1 MSCISRAKSRVVVT
15 GMGAVTPIGIGVPS
29 YWEHL
34 LDGTEGTGPVTRF
47 DTADLPVHV
56 MAEVKGFDPD
66 RYIPH
71 KLQGKM
77 PLFTQYTYAAAE
89 EAITDAALQG
99 DPHRLGLVMGTAMNG
114 VADIAE
120 TQRAFE
126 AGSSKRAS
134 PSFVP
139 RVLGNMAACQVAIAH
154 DLQGPSFTLN
164 TACSSGDDAITLA
177 AMLLQSG
184 AADAM
189 VVLGGESINCPLVMA
204 SLASARVL
212 ASGAGR
218 PFDKE
223 RDGFVIGEGGGA
235 LVLETE
241 EHAKARGARIYA
253 ELLGAANGND
263 AFHMTTPRPGG
274 EGGAACVRLA
284 LEAAGVRPEEVDYV
298 NGHGTGTQKGDA
310 LECAAFHAVFG
321 EHASRI
327 PMSSLK
333 GATGHM
339 MGAGGITESIA
350 CILAIREGILPP
362 TLHYA
367 NPDPDCAID
376 CVPNVPRKAEIR
388 IAVNNAFGF
397 GGQNASLIFGRY
409 D

>member
-1 MSCISRAKSRVVVT
+1 MIRIGISRISCKGKCRCLPNIPT
-15 GMGAVTPIGIGVPS
+15 LRPKKPLPTPLYRGTPIG
-29 YWEHL
+29 
-34 LDGTEGTGPVTRF
+34 
-47 DTADLPVHV
+47 
-56 MAEVKGFDPD
+56 
-66 RYIPH
+66 
-71 KLQGKM
+71 
-77 PLFTQYTYAAAE
+77 
-89 EAITDAALQG
+89 
-99 DPHRLGLVMGTAMNG
+99 LGLVMGTAMNG

-126 AGSSKRAS
+126 AGGSKRAS

-263 AFHMTTPRPGG
+263 AFHMTTP
-274 EGGAACVRLA
+274 
-284 LEAAGVRPEEVDYV
+284 
-298 NGHGTGTQKGDA
+298 
-310 LECAAFHAVFG
+310 
-321 EHASRI
+321 ASRRGRRRGLRA
-327 PMSSLK
+327 S
-333 GATGHM
+333 
-339 MGAGGITESIA
+339 
-350 CILAIREGILPP
+350 
-362 TLHYA
+362 
-367 NPDPDCAID
+367 
-376 CVPNVPRKAEIR
+376 
-388 IAVNNAFGF
+388 GF
-397 GGQNASLIFGRY
+397 GSGGCPVRKRWIMSMGMAPGRKKATPWSAPLSMQY
-409 D
+409 LGSTLPGFP